1 MRHLPAKLVSVLA
14 VGFVSVGSAGAFPLL
29 PAAAE
34 DGWGDREAVNGTER
48 AAVLE
53 DGTTMLLST
62 GGQREQI
69 VYERR
74 RAPDGDL
81 GRRTA
86 VTTLPGGQQCEVA
99 DVDVQRSTVA
109 AGVECLIRTGVD
121 DPPGI
126 AVELVWTEAD
136 GWSRATYRK
145 CEISS
150 ADVSPNGEHAVFATR
165 LQYAGTP
172 QHLTTWSA
180 ADGLVDHPRTERG
193 LWGDEYVAGVG
204 DDGRVTVLRTAG
216 FEDEPGYWGFGRLAL
231 LRLDPVTGEWSN
243 GITRRYETQ
252 GIRGVDLDVAAD
264 GAVVASFLR
273 YRSTASQWPDAPDTS
288 VWLLRKRAGT
298 PPTLVAVSELTRD
311 VFAVDSGIT
320 GAGVGVVAWQQGR
333 PDSPAST
340 WRAHW
345 PADAPVPVHATR
357 LGRGEAT
364 PGVRAGYGLALAVD
378 ADGSTVLAWV
388 SRDASGT
395 SATAWAAPAG
405 ARRPHDDNSRAWAEA
420 RNAAVAATVGASG
433 TAAVILGN
441 VRWYGVLGPAADL
454 SYRP

>member
-34 DGWGDREAVNGTER
+34 DGWGNREAVNGTER
-48 AAVLE
+48 AALLE
-53 DGTTMLLST
+53 DGSTVLLST
-62 GGQREQI
+62 GGRREQI

-81 GRRTA
+81 GRRTE
-86 VTTLPGGQQCEVA
+86 VTRLPAGQQCEVA
-99 DVDVQRSTVA
+99 DVDVQRSTIA
-109 AGVECLIRTGVD
+109 AGVGCLIRAGEE

-180 ADGLVDHPRTERG
+180 ADGLVDHPRKERG

-204 DDGRVTVLRTAG
+204 DRGRVSALRTAG

-231 LRLDPVTGEWSN
+231 LRLDPATGEWSK

-264 GAVVASFLR
+264 GSVVASYLR

-288 VWLLRKRAGT
+288 AWLLRKQAGT
-298 PPTLVAVSELTRD
+298 PTTLAAVSELDPRRVRSGLRD
-311 VFAVDSGIT
+311 HRSGRRGRRLAAGPPGQPGQHLAYALAGRRARASARRSTPAWRADSGRSRRVRAVARCRR
-320 GAGVGVVAWQQGR
+320 GWEHRAGVGVAGCVGDLGHGLGSACR
-333 PDSPAST
+333 CSP
-340 WRAHW
+340 
-345 PADAPVPVHATR
+345 P
-357 LGRGEAT
+357 GRGRLA
-364 PGVRAGYGLALAVD
+364 GVERVAQRGGGLDRWRERDRRRDPRARALV
-378 ADGSTVLAWV
+378 
-388 SRDASGT
+388 
-395 SATAWAAPAG
+395 
-405 ARRPHDDNSRAWAEA
+405 RRPR
-420 RNAAVAATVGASG
+420 
-433 TAAVILGN
+433 
-441 VRWYGVLGPAADL
+441 
-454 SYRP
+454 